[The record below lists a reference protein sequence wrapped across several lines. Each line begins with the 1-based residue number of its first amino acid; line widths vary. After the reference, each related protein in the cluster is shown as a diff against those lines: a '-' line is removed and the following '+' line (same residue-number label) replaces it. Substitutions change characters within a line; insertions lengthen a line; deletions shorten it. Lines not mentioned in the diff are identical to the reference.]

1 MFMKMLYLTCVT
13 LLVATKHFILEI
25 LLLSN
30 GQATKLGNIFIF
42 YF

>member
-1 MFMKMLYLTCVT
+1 MKMLYLTCVT

-30 GQATKLGNIFIF
+30 GQATKLVSRLHSQRW
-42 YF
+42 